1 MEILN
6 GVLKEELERL
16 KNLKKHYVQE
26 MSKLPKGSL
35 IKKIINRNSYYYL
48 NYREGKKKVFKYLGK
63 LSKDEIVDLK
73 GKIEKR
79 RKLWKL
85 NIKVKKDIAR
95 LKQIIHEKEG

>member
-6 GVLKEELERL
+6 GVLKEEFERL
-16 KNLKKHYVQE
+16 KNLKKQYVQE

-35 IKKIINRNSYYYL
+35 IRKQINGNIYYYL
-48 NYREGKKKVFKYLGK
+48 NYRDGKKNVFKYIGK
-63 LSKDEIVDLK
+63 LSKDEIKDFK
-73 GKIEKR
+73 SKIDKR

>member
-6 GVLKEELERL
+6 GVLREEFERL

-35 IKKIINRNSYYYL
+35 IKKNIKGNIYYYL
-48 NYREGKKKVFKYLGK
+48 NYRDGKKNVFKYLGK
-63 LSKDEIVDLK
+63 LAKHEIIELR

-79 RKLWKL
+79 RKLWRL

>member
-35 IKKIINRNSYYYL
+35 IRKKINGNIYYYL
-48 NYREGKKKVFKYLGK
+48 NYRNGKKSIFKYVGK
-63 LSKDEIVDLK
+63 LSKDKVMDLK

-95 LKQIIHEKEG
+95 LKQMIHEKEG

>member
-6 GVLKEELERL
+6 GILKEELERL

-35 IKKIINRNSYYYL
+35 IRKKINGNIYYYL
-48 NYREGKKKVFKYLGK
+48 NYRDGKKNVFKYVGK
-63 LSKDEIVDLK
+63 LNKDEVIDLK
-73 GKIEKR
+73 SKIEKR

-95 LKQIIHEKEG
+95 LKQIIHVKEG